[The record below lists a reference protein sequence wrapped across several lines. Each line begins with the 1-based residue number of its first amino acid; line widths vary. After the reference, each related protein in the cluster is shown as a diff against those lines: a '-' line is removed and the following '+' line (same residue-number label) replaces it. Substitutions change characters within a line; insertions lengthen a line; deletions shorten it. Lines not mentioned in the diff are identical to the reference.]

1 MSGGGPPD
9 EGDQAAGRVLAQGQR
24 GGRKQGT
31 RPKQGQIV
39 HGSGLITNI
48 GKQTN

>member
-31 RPKQGQIV
+31 RHKQKETL
-39 HGSGLITNI
+39 HWERTNN
-48 GKQTN
+48 K